1 MNTDLAKRTILPAYI
16 KYQDDLNADESNY
29 KAAVAFAQKV
39 HLAHLMFIDKFEFN
53 TKDGIATIQDIWN
66 DEYPESINDIP
77 DSKMVIRFANKKSEP
92 RLIHLKDVDFKLI
105 SKDKKDPFNFVIELA
120 E

>member
-16 KYQDDLNADESNY
+16 KYQDDLNADKSSY
-29 KAAVAFAQKV
+29 KEAVAFAQKMQ
-39 HLAHLMFIDKFEFN
+39 LAFLMFIDRFEFN
-53 TKDGIATIQDIWN
+53 TKDGIATILALWN
-66 DEYPESINDIP
+66 DDDPKSDIP
-77 DSKMVIRFANKKSEP
+77 DTKMVIGLINKKSDS
-92 RLIHLKDVDFKLI
+92 RLIHLKNVDFKLI

>member
-16 KYQDDLNADESNY
+16 KYQDDLNADKSSY
-29 KAAVAFAQKV
+29 KEAVTFSKMQ
-39 HLAHLMFIDKFEFN
+39 LASLMLIDRFEFN
-53 TKDGIATIQDIWN
+53 TKDGIATILALWN
-66 DEYPESINDIP
+66 DDDPESDIP
-77 DSKMVIRFANKKSEP
+77 DTKMVIRLINKKSDS
-92 RLIHLKDVDFKLI
+92 RLIHLKNVDFKLI

>member
-1 MNTDLAKRTILPAYI
+1 MNTNLAKRTILPAYI

-29 KAAVAFAQKV
+29 KEAVAFAQKIQ
-39 HLAHLMFIDKFEFN
+39 LASLMLIDRFEFT
-53 TKDGIATIQDIWN
+53 TKDGIATILALWN
-66 DEYPESINDIP
+66 DDDPESDMP
-77 DSKMVIRFANKKSEP
+77 DTKIVIRLTNKKSEP

-105 SKDKKDPFNFVIELA
+105 SKGKKNPFNFVIELA

>member
-16 KYQDDLNADESNY
+16 QYQDNLNADESSY
-29 KAAVAFAQKV
+29 KEAIAFTQKIQ
-39 HLAHLMFIDKFEFN
+39 LASLMLIDRFKFN
-53 TKDGIATIQDIWN
+53 TKDGIATILALWN
-66 DEYPESINDIP
+66 DDDPESDMP
-77 DSKMVIRFANKKSEP
+77 DTKMVIGLINKKSDS
-92 RLIHLKDVDFKLI
+92 RLIHLKNVDFKLI

>member
-16 KYQDDLNADESNY
+16 KYQDDLNADKSSY
-29 KAAVAFAQKV
+29 KEAVAFSKMQ
-39 HLAHLMFIDKFEFN
+39 LASLMLIDRFEFN
-53 TKDGIATIQDIWN
+53 TKDGIATILALWN
-66 DEYPESINDIP
+66 DDYPESDMP
-77 DSKMVIRFANKKSEP
+77 DTKMVIGLTNKKSDS
-92 RLIHLKDVDFKLI
+92 RLIHLKNVDFKLI

>member
-16 KYQDDLNADESNY
+16 KYQDDLNADKSSY
-29 KAAVAFAQKV
+29 KEAVAFAQKMQ
-39 HLAHLMFIDKFEFN
+39 LAFLMFIDRFEFN
-53 TKDGIATIQDIWN
+53 TKDGRATSLALWN
-66 DEYPESINDIP
+66 DDEPKRDIP
-77 DSKMVIRFANKKSEP
+77 YTNMVIGLTNKKSDS
-92 RLIHLKDVDFKLI
+92 RLINLKNVDFKLI

>member
-16 KYQDDLNADESNY
+16 KYQDDLNADKSSY
-29 KAAVAFAQKV
+29 KEAVAFSKMQ
-39 HLAHLMFIDKFEFN
+39 LASLMLIDRFEFN
-53 TKDGIATIQDIWN
+53 TKDGIATILALWSDDCPKSN
-66 DEYPESINDIP
+66 IP
-77 DSKMVIRFANKKSEP
+77 DTKMVIKLTNKKLDS
-92 RLIHLKDVDFKLI
+92 RLIHLKNVDFKLI